1 MTPPPTPNDELVL
14 QQRERMARI
23 AQTGQRTGYLLFCLA
38 IVVFVSGLLVGF
50 TTAITTL
57 IVVCLIAGS
66 VVLAPTIVLGYAVK
80 AADREDRG
88 LPHGH

>member
-1 MTPPPTPNDELVL
+1 MGRL
-14 QQRERMARI
+14 
-23 AQTGQRTGYLLFCLA
+23 AQAGQRTGYLLFLLA
-38 IVVFVSGLLVGF
+38 MLLFVSGLVVGF
-50 TTAITTL
+50 TTVLTTL